1 MIRKYVLPVLAVV
14 GVVFGVIMVKAGN
27 KPPKAAAPVAEPARP
42 PFKSYVAGS
51 GLVEAATRNIAVGA
65 PLPGVVL
72 EVYRGAGDPVKAG
85 LSHDMVRRVAPLITA
100 GNPDEQFDDMI
111 VAAPLT
117 RPATRPV
124 DVDSA
129 AQAQRPKL
137 NVNTAAEAEL
147 AALPGV
153 GPQLAARIV
162 AGRPYASIW
171 DLEGTPLFKIDD
183 RQARSDLAVKKAA
196 MEQARQKLAKSLRG
210 TREEELVVARAQ
222 HEEAVAA
229 HETAKRNFQRWSRV
243 EDASAVPPEE
253 LANRRSAMMEAEAR
267 MRGAKANLDK
277 LQAGTWEPDVAIA
290 RAELQAAES
299 QVRMAQT
306 EIGRLTVRAT
316 VDGRVLQV
324 EVRPGE
330 YAPSGVLATPLMLI
344 GQTDVLHVR
353 TDVDEHEAMRVRP
366 DAAAVAS
373 VRGDSGRQAK
383 LRCVRIEPYVI
394 PKRSLTGDS
403 SERVDTRV
411 LQIVYAFDPRELP
424 AYVGQQMDVFI
435 DAERHAAERA
445 AATGPAPA
453 ASNPAAGGPVVT
465 PAK

>member
-51 GLVEAATRNIAVGA
+51 GLVEAATENIAVGT

-72 EVYRGAGDPVKAG
+72 EVYRNVGDPVRAG
-85 LSHDMVRRVAPLITA
+85 LSHELVRRIAPYITA

-117 RPATRPV
+117 RPATRPA
-124 DVDSA
+124 DVDA
-129 AQAQRPKL
+129 VAPRADQPKL
-137 NVNTAAEAEL
+137 NVNTAAEADL
-147 AALPGV
+147 AAVPGV
-153 GPQLAARIV
+153 GPKLAARVV

-253 LANRRSAMMEAEAR
+253 LASRRSAMMEAEAR

-290 RAELQAAES
+290 RAELQSAEA

-306 EIGRLTVRAT
+306 EIDRLTVRAP
-316 VDGRVLQV
+316 VDGQALQV
-324 EVRPGE
+324 KVRPGE

-344 GQTDVLHVR
+344 GKTDVLHIR

-366 DAAAVAS
+366 DAGAVAS
-373 VRGDSGRQAK
+373 VRGDSTRQAR

-411 LQIVYAFDPRELP
+411 LQIVYAFDPKVLP
-424 AYVGQQMDVFI
+424 AYVGQQMDVFV
-435 DAERHAAERA
+435 DAERHEAERA
-445 AATGPAPA
+445 AATGPAA
-453 ASNPAAGGPVVT
+453 TQAR
-465 PAK
+465 